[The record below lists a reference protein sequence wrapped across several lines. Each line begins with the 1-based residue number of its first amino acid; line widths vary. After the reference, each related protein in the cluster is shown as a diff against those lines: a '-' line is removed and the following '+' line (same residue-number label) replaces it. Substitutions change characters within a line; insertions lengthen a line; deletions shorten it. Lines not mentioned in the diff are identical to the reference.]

1 MYSNNNMTKK
11 KFPPSLPLDCIVEIL
26 EYHRNDK
33 KTLFSNL
40 FVNRTW
46 CQLIIPLLWCRPF
59 EIRNKEKIMIIDT
72 LILCLSKQEKLK
84 FLDKMNGNRKMINI
98 ERTPIFDYPH
108 YIRGLDYRNLECL
121 IESWVTNSND
131 NLLPRNI
138 EIFLFNL
145 IGNLIFTR
153 SRGLTSLTLEHY
165 DYYYY
170 KFRKS
175 NYTSLKNILSFN
187 NIKNALENLQKLEIK
202 FFSEIY
208 DEKISSDII
217 SNLFFTLSKYS
228 NNIKHIYIDVSA
240 EEISQICNS
249 FTNLIESQ
257 TNLITLEV
265 NQYLG
270 FSFVNSLYTQSNS
283 LTFLKIN
290 YLKNFHS
297 LLPALSACINLET
310 LEFSEYFMIEDIDDL
325 VNSVNNLSPIHI
337 KNLLAYRIDP
347 ESIEENFAASMMILI
362 KLSVN
367 TLKSLTLDHV
377 NQGILEVIS
386 INCPRINYLSL
397 NIIPE
402 EISFFSKILSSL
414 TCLESLIFIEDFTG
428 EILYRTRDVLLDIAI
443 NLPPSL
449 KYFGFWTMDYNILN
463 DFLQNIHVP
472 SLQELDIFKGL
483 NDLELNII
491 INFARKNGNLKKFG
505 YKKVFSS
512 ESNVSENCF
521 NEAKSI
527 IPIIGEARHIK
538 HYVIN

>member
-1 MYSNNNMTKK
+1 MYNNKR
-11 KFPPSLPLDCIVEIL
+11 KFPPNLPLDCIVEIL
-26 EYHRNDK
+26 EYLRNDK

-46 CQLIIPLLWCRPF
+46 CQLIIPLLWYRPF
-59 EIRNKEKIMIIDT
+59 EIRNKENIKIIDT
-72 LILCLSKQEKLK
+72 LILCLSKREKLK
-84 FLDKMNGNRKMINI
+84 FLEKMNGNRKMINI

-108 YIRGLDYRNLECL
+108 YIRGLDYRNLEYL

-153 SRGLTSLTLEHY
+153 SRGLTILTLEHY

-175 NYTSLKNILSFN
+175 NYTSFKEILSFN
-187 NIKNALENLQKLEIK
+187 NIKNTLENLQKLEIK

-208 DEKISSDII
+208 DEKISSEII

-228 NNIKHIYIDVSA
+228 NNIKHIYIDVSV
-240 EEISQICNS
+240 EETILFSQICDS

-257 TNLITLEV
+257 SNLITLEV

-283 LTFLKIN
+283 LTLLKIN
-290 YLKNFHS
+290 YLKNFHT

-325 VNSVNNLSPIHI
+325 VTCVNNLSPIYI

-347 ESIEENFAASMMILI
+347 ESIEENFASSMMILI

-386 INCPRINYLSL
+386 INCPRIIYLSL

-428 EILYRTRDVLLDIAI
+428 DLSFRKRNILLDIAS
-443 NLPPSL
+443 NLPSTL
-449 KYFGFWTMDYNILN
+449 KYFGFWTMDYDILY
-463 DFLQNIHVP
+463 DFLQNIHV
-472 SLQELDIFKGL
+472 SIQELDIFKGL
-483 NDLELNII
+483 NDDEMNII
-491 INFARKNGNLKKFG
+491 INFARNNGNLKKFG
-505 YKKVFSS
+505 YKKVFSN
-512 ESNVSENCF
+512 ESNVSDLCF

>member
-1 MYSNNNMTKK
+1 MYSNNNMTKRK
-11 KFPPSLPLDCIVEIL
+11 NPPNLPLDCIVEIL
-26 EYHRNDK
+26 EYLRNDK

-46 CQLIIPLLWCRPF
+46 SQLIIPLLWCRPF
-59 EIRNKEKIMIIDT
+59 EIRDKENVKIIDT
-72 LILCLSKQEKLK
+72 LILCLSKEEKNK
-84 FLDKMNGNRKMINI
+84 FLEKMNGNHDI

-121 IESWVTNSND
+121 IESWVTKSND

-153 SRGLTSLTLEHY
+153 SRGLTILTLEHY

-175 NYTSLKNILSFN
+175 NYTSFKDILSFN
-187 NIKNALENLQKLEIK
+187 NIKNTLENLQKLEIK
-202 FFSEIY
+202 FFSD
-208 DEKISSDII
+208 DEKISSEII

-228 NNIKHIYIDVSA
+228 NNIKHIHIDVSV
-240 EEISQICNS
+240 EENILFSQICNS

-257 TNLITLEV
+257 SNLITLEIH
-265 NQYLG
+265 QYLS

-310 LEFSEYFMIEDIDDL
+310 LEFSEYFMIEDINDL

-347 ESIEENFAASMMILI
+347 ESIEENFASSMMILI

-402 EISFFSKILSSL
+402 EISFFSKVLSSL

-428 EILYRTRDVLLDIAI
+428 DFLFRTRDVLLNIAS
-443 NLPPSL
+443 NLPSSL
-449 KYFGFWTMDYNILN
+449 KYFGFWTMDYDILY
-463 DFLQNIHVP
+463 DFLQNIHVD
-472 SLQELDIFKGL
+472 LQELDIFKGL
-483 NDLELNII
+483 NDDEMNII
-491 INFARKNGNLKKFG
+491 INFARKNGNLKRFG

-512 ESNVSENCF
+512 ESNVSEICF

-538 HYVIN
+538 HYVII